1 MQPDCADLYRPVCC
15 PLHWLIH
22 MRRWIIRRHGF
33 TLLIALAMIG
43 STFDDGIAYELR
55 LKEASGV
62 TVIGDTLLLVGDD
75 NPGRYFKLPIP
86 DTTLRV
92 FAPDPD
98 HLIEMPLVG
107 AELAV
112 DLEAIDV
119 LADGRVVVLSED
131 LTALVGPLSS
141 DTDVNGLIARYPPA
155 MNEFGNRGVEGL
167 AVRPAGNGGSEVA
180 VMWEGGYGYLP
191 LIPFELQS
199 RIGHDPLKPAV
210 IIHTIPADSSV
221 GWVSQDNRII
231 TLNPP
236 EPPGDVPDALRYRGA
251 DLVWHRWQDGDSV
264 VDGFIVVIAASNSPE
279 RGSPTYLT
287 GELQRF
293 ALNGESVGQPIDLHA
308 ESLRLLND
316 AVNNLSGGIPDSL
329 AEHMQ
334 AVRKMLAARDEYSAN
349 FEGLGWS
356 RPGDQL
362 VVVFDGYPT
371 EPTLVFF
378 IDVPEDWK

>member
-1 MQPDCADLYRPVCC
+1 MQRFGL
-15 PLHWLIH
+15 
-22 MRRWIIRRHGF
+22 
-33 TLLIALAMIG
+33 TLLLGLFAVSLADSDG
-43 STFDDGIAYELR
+43 SAYELR

-62 TVIGDTLLLVGDD
+62 TAVGDTLFLVGDD
-75 NPGRYFKLPIP
+75 NPGRLFKLPIP
-86 DTTLRV
+86 DTTVRV

-98 HLIEMPLVG
+98 HLIEVPLPG

-119 LADGRVVVLSED
+119 LADGRIVVLSED

-141 DTDVNGLIARYPPA
+141 DNDVNGLIARYPPA

-167 AVRPAGNGGSEVA
+167 AVRSANGGSEVA
-180 VMWEGGYGYLP
+180 VLWEGGYGYLP
-191 LIPFELQS
+191 LIPFELQPP
-199 RIGHDPLKPAV
+199 IGHEPLKPVV
-210 IIHTIPADSSV
+210 IIHPIPNDSTV
-221 GWVSQDNRII
+221 GWVSHDNRLI

-236 EPPGDVPDALRYRGA
+236 EPPGEVPDALRYRGA
-251 DLVWHRWQDGDSV
+251 DLVWHQWQDADST
-264 VDGFIVVIAASNSPE
+264 VDGFIVVIAASNSPKDN
-279 RGSPTYLT
+279 SPTHLT

-293 ALNGESVGQPIDLHA
+293 DLHGEPVGDPIDLHA
-308 ESLRLLND
+308 EALRLLND
-316 AVNNLSGGIPDSL
+316 AVLNQDDRLPDSL

-334 AVRKMLAARDEYSAN
+334 TVHEMFAARDEYSAN

-356 RPGDQL
+356 RPGEQL

-378 IDVPEDWK
+378 IDVPEAWK

>member
-1 MQPDCADLYRPVCC
+1 MSVV
-15 PLHWLIH
+15 
-22 MRRWIIRRHGF
+22 GT
-33 TLLIALAMIG
+33 TL
-43 STFDDGIAYELR
+43 DDGFAYDLR

-62 TVIGDTLLLVGDD
+62 TAVGDTLLLVGDD

-86 DTTLRV
+86 DTHVRV

-98 HLIEMPLVG
+98 HLIEVPLPG

-119 LADGRVVVLSED
+119 LTDGRVVVLSED

-141 DTDVNGLIARYPPA
+141 DTDVCGLIARYPPA

-167 AVRPAGNGGSEVA
+167 AVRPAAHGGSEIA
-180 VMWEGGYGYLP
+180 VLWEGGYGYLP
-191 LIPFELQS
+191 LIPSELQPT
-199 RIGHDPLKPAV
+199 IGHEPLKPV
-210 IIHTIPADSSV
+210 VVIHTVPADSTV
-221 GWVSQDNRII
+221 GWVSRDNRMI

-236 EPPGDVPDALRYRGA
+236 EPPGEVPEALRYRGA
-251 DLVWHRWQDGDSV
+251 DLVWHQWQDGDTT

-279 RGSPTYLT
+279 DGGPTYLT

-293 ALNGESVGQPIDLHA
+293 DLNGEPVGDAIDLHA
-308 ESLRLLND
+308 EALRLLND
-316 AVNNLSGGIPDSL
+316 AVMSFDDDLPDSL
-329 AEHMQ
+329 AEHMDT
-334 AVRKMLAARDEYSAN
+334 VRGMFEARDEYTAN

-356 RPGDQL
+356 RAGEQL

-378 IDVPEDWK
+378 IDVPEEWK